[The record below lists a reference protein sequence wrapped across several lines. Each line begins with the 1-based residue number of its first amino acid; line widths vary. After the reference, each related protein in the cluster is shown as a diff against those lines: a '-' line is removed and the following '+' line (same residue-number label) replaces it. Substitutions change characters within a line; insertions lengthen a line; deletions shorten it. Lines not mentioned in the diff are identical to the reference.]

1 MNESENAALRAAL
14 TQRFSCQLGTG
25 SEMRKLSAALAS
37 AVMSSRGL
45 GVVLIPVE
53 PSPTAGAYTVR
64 TVPGVAEVR
73 DQYDA
78 DHPLVSLRLLA
89 GAQMAPTAARLLAAQ
104 LIDAAR
110 VSESEAIWSARR
122 RRNAAAVVERAAV
135 RPAVEPADLLDL
147 LGAS

>member
-1 MNESENAALRAAL
+1 MNDSEHNALRAAL
-14 TQRFSCQLGTG
+14 AQRFSCQLGTS

-37 AVMSSRGL
+37 AIMSSRGL
-45 GVVLIPVE
+45 GVVLIPLE

-64 TVPGVAEVR
+64 VVPGVAEVR

-89 GAQMAPTAARLLAAQ
+89 GSQMTPTAARLLAAQ

-110 VSESEAIWSARR
+110 VSESEVIWSERR
-122 RRNAAAVVERAAV
+122 RQFAAAVDEQAGRTTA
-135 RPAVEPADLLDL
+135 EPADLLDL

>member
-1 MNESENAALRAAL
+1 MNEAENTALRAAL

-25 SEMRKLSAALAS
+25 RDARKVSENLAS
-37 AVMSSRGL
+37 AIMSSRGL
-45 GVVLIPVE
+45 GVVLIPLE

-64 TVPGVAEVR
+64 IVPGVAEVR

-78 DHPLVSLRLLA
+78 EHPLVSLRLLA
-89 GAQMAPTAARLLAAQ
+89 GSQMTPTAARLLAAQ

-110 VSESEAIWSARR
+110 VSESEAIWSERR
-122 RRNAAAVVERAAV
+122 RQREAAVVEQTV
-135 RPAVEPADLLDL
+135 RPTAEPADLLDL